1 MMKALVITVM
11 ILAIA
16 FLWLLTNILYKPS
29 YDRIKREYVIDEPG
43 MRLAN
48 LCIVIMLSLSLA
60 MGLLI

>member
-1 MMKALVITVM
+1 MKALVITVM
-11 ILAIA
+11 ILTIA
-16 FLWLLTNILYKPS
+16 FLWLLTNILYKPF